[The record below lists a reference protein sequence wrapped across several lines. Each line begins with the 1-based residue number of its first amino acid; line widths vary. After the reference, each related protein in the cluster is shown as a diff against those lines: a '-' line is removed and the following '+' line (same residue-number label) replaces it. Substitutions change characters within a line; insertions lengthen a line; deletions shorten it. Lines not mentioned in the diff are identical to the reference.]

1 MRSLPWATGSVAN
14 RAAGGKWCG
23 LSGSPLPASGE
34 REKESGLRRRLGER
48 IDDAVD
54 DLLDERLVLALAHHA
69 DHRLG
74 AGGAH
79 DQTSMAVETLD
90 RGLDDRFHLRI
101 LERRAVAIAHVLH
114 NLRQRLEA
122 VADFGHGLAVFLHH
136 REHLQRRDEAVA

>member
-74 AGGAH
+74 AGGGP
-79 DQTSMAVETLD
+79 DEPPMGGGGVD
-90 RGLDDRFHLRI
+90 RGLDDRFHLGI
-101 LERRAVAIAHVLH
+101 LERRAFAIAHVLH
-114 NLRQRLEA
+114 HLRQRLEA
-122 VADFGHGLAVFLHH
+122 VAHF
-136 REHLQRRDEAVA
+136 RN